1 MAGTCSPLL
10 AGFLYALPHQRPPD
24 TYSRGYGCP
33 RVASESEAQ
42 RTLELLRPV
51 SKPAHAVYKPFVPR
65 SQAEPGPR
73 PQRPTRPA
81 QHPPSCPPAVCQ
93 PPKHA
98 EPIPTHMD
106 DDDAFFEGI
115 DVDGLITGQ
124 STGLAQEALPSSW
137 PAHNPPEQ
145 ARARPAPPP
154 PPPAPQALSEPERA
168 RRLAAVSA
176 ALAAAAEKMLDAEGD
191 PGALATVMAES
202 RRLREEKSALLAQ
215 PGESRSGTDAAT
227 RPQPLGGPGPASQFP
242 EGGNPTGGPPWQ
254 QTSRASA
261 PTVQAAPYRASSWVQ
276 GPGTAPPPL
285 TNSYSHQ
292 GASLG
297 WEEGG
302 APPQP
307 PAWTPDKA
315 LARQAAGERVDATHD
330 ASWRGETFA
339 WSRELRS
346 LNTTRFG
353 NSGFRHNQLA
363 IMNASLAGK
372 DVFVLMPTG
381 GGKSLCYQLPAVL
394 STGITIVVS
403 PLVSLIQDQ
412 VYHLGVLGIPAVC
425 LGGSMGWEEQRAVYD
440 DMTRDPEASKVLFIT
455 PEKLAASGR
464 LQATLDQLHQRGCLA
479 RVVIDEAHCVSQW
492 GHDFRKDY
500 TRLSFFKQKYPS
512 VPLMALT
519 ATATPRVQHDVV
531 AQLGIHSCLMFTNS
545 FNRPNLRYEVVKKRK
560 VDTCCDEIA
569 TSIVKN
575 YTEKV
580 GTSKRAWRMQC
591 GIVYCLT
598 RNECESV
605 ADKLERKLGELLF
618 PLGGGRRRVRHYHG
632 SLTAEERENV
642 QSEWTNGEVALIV
655 ATIAFGMGINKAD
668 VRFVI
673 HFSLPKSLEGYLQE
687 SGRAGRDG
695 RPATCLLYY
704 SYADAAKSRHMLRQ
718 SAEENRSPLEQ
729 LKSNEESL
737 NAMVAYC
744 EEQVEC
750 RRVLMLH
757 HFGEHSFDKSKCG
770 GTCDN
775 CARSATQSYVYED
788 QSEAAAK
795 VLEASRA
802 VGPASM
808 SLLVDM
814 VRGANT
820 AAIRRAGLVGLAAH
834 GCGRAF
840 LKNGGEAER
849 LIRRMVVQGLLLER
863 TARQEVHMAVVA
875 TLSVCEEAAAR
886 LAAGR
891 LALVVPV
898 LQPRPGSSG
907 GRSGSGEG
915 RRGSGEGGGGWGE
928 GAAPGPRPTLALDRS
943 LAANPLQEDWAGGA
957 GHRKGGQRAA
967 PVCSA
972 LAVARAGQGRARKHG
987 AEEEDDP
994 IDLCL
999 DVEETAV
1006 RTQLMKTALHQL
1018 NAALRLQRN
1027 SARGPFT
1034 GAVQASLAACA
1045 PRTVQDFQAMV
1056 ISGVS
1061 EQMKRQY
1068 GEHVVSAI
1076 NQADAFLARMRTGG
1090 AQAEEFALDIR
1101 ALTPSMA
1108 GAGMR
1113 QPKRARIDEQ
1123 AWSDSEGEEAAWAAV
1138 ENAARAHQGPM
1149 HAPMLEG
1156 FRYQAGATT
1165 PPLRRPP
1172 ASLQSPAW
1180 HGAGKGQEEP
1190 SSASRWQRKKA
1201 GTPEAA
1207 WARVRSL
1214 MTEPL
1219 GMHNQA

>member
-1 MAGTCSPLL
+1 M
-10 AGFLYALPHQRPPD
+10 
-24 TYSRGYGCP
+24 
-33 RVASESEAQ
+33 E
-42 RTLELLRPV
+42 
-51 SKPAHAVYKPFVPR
+51 
-65 SQAEPGPR
+65 
-73 PQRPTRPA
+73 
-81 QHPPSCPPAVCQ
+81 
-93 PPKHA
+93 
-98 EPIPTHMD
+98 D

-124 STGLAQEALPSSW
+124 STGLAQEAPPSSW

-381 GGKSLCYQLPAVL
+381 TLMSVHWWMGHAGCTWRLLGCHEARASPAEAGPAAGNMSGGGKSLCYQLPAVL

-545 FNRPNLRYEVVKKRK
+545 FNRPNLRYEVVKKKK

-575 YTEKV
+575 YTEK
-580 GTSKRAWRMQC
+580 C

-605 ADKLERKLGELLF
+605 ADKLEV
-618 PLGGGRRRVRHYHG
+618 GGHYHG

-808 SLLVDM
+808 SLLVDT

-875 TLSVCEEAAAR
+875 TLS
-886 LAAGR
+886 
-891 LALVVPV
+891 
-898 LQPRPGSSG
+898 
-907 GRSGSGEG
+907 
-915 RRGSGEGGGGWGE
+915 
-928 GAAPGPRPTLALDRS
+928 
-943 LAANPLQEDWAGGA
+943 DWAGGA

-972 LAVARAGQGRARKHG
+972 LAIARAGQGRARKHG

-1101 ALTPSMA
+1101 ALTPSMQA

-1138 ENAARAHQGPM
+1138 GEQAVGILGKAHHGRGVDMVRMDRRSLWPTPVVPDCWARVRMSQGVPTLAPPPLKQNAARAHQGPM

-1156 FRYQAGATT
+1156 FRYQAGTTT

-1190 SSASRWQRKKA
+1190 SSASRWQRRKA